1 MSYAQFIA
9 NEIIPVPSGMTD
21 MINVSDSGVTVSPV
35 LHRGA
40 DLDEAKEFM
49 KGGFYATALQ
59 CKALR
64 LGELSKAEGKIVDQE
79 LGKQIT

>member
-1 MSYAQFIA
+1 MHMFYQTKLSDNLHNI
-9 NEIIPVPSGMTD
+9 TD
-21 MINVSDSGVTVSPV
+21 MIYDSGSGLTVSSV
-35 LHRGA
+35 RGA